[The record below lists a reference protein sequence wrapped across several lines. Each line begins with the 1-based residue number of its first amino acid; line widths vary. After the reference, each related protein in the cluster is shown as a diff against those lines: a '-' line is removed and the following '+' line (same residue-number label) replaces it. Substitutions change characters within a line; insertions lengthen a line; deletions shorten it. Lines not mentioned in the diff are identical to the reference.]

1 MRHGKKHNHLSRP
14 AAHRKALLM
23 NLAKALILHKRINTT
38 VAKAKALR
46 KFIEPLLTK
55 AKKDTT
61 HARRVVFAQF
71 QDKEP
76 VKELFNNIASKI
88 ANRPGGYTRIIRL
101 GNRLG
106 DNAEMCLIELVD
118 YNELLNKDAKPVK
131 VKTRRSRR
139 GGGKAQNQPEQV
151 STDAEENKQV
161 AAPEDTSEPSTPTAT
176 EGSSEALPTTEPS
189 VTKESTSS

>member
-1 MRHGKKHNHLSRP
+1 MRHGKKYNHLSRP

-76 VKELFNNIASKI
+76 VKELYNNIASKI
-88 ANRPGGYTRIIRL
+88 AARPGGYTRIIRL

-139 GGGKAQNQPEQV
+139 GGGKAHNQPEQV
-151 STDAEENKQV
+151 PTAAEDNKQL

>member
-1 MRHGKKHNHLSRP
+1 MRHGKKYNHLSRP

-46 KFIEPLLTK
+46 KFIEPLLTN
-55 AKKDTT
+55 AKKATT

-76 VKELFNNIASKI
+76 VKELYNNIASKI
-88 ANRPGGYTRIIRL
+88 AARPGGYTRIIRL

-139 GGGKAQNQPEQV
+139 GGGKAHNQPEQV
-151 STDAEENKQV
+151 PTAAEDNKQL